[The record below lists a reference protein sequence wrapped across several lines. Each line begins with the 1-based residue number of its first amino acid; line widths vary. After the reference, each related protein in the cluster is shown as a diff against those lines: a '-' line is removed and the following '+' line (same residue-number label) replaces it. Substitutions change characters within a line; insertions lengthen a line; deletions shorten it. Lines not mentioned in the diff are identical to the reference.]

1 MDFLGDRK
9 MRKIVGETYNS
20 SIKQFWCKNCKRS
33 VDVIYKDDKGNS
45 YCVRCV
51 RKVEESSSLK

>member
-1 MDFLGDRK
+1 
-9 MRKIVGETYNS
+9 MRKIIGETYNS

-45 YCVRCV
+45 YCDRCV

>member
-1 MDFLGDRK
+1 

-33 VDVIYKDDKGNS
+33 VDAIYKDDKGNS
-45 YCVRCV
+45 YCDRCV
-51 RKVEESSSLK
+51 GKADEKNSLK